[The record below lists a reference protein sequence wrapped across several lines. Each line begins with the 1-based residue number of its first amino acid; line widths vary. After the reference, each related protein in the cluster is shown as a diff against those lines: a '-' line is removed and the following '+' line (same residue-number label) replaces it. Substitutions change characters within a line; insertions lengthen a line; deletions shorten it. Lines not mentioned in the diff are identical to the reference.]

1 MQVNNNID
9 FSQLLS
15 SRKYNP
21 EFTPPPDATA
31 FRVQGEPVGN
41 LGSFIVFSGL
51 PKAGKSRFFMAAIG
65 SAITKREIFTMTLT
79 PPKERPRIAIFDT
92 ESSQSDFYKN
102 IDQLKNFAGV
112 NRLPDNI
119 DAYCTRQ
126 DEPHT
131 QIKLINQYC
140 NQCPE
145 TSVLIIDGLLDLVMN
160 YNDET
165 ESRQLINWLKKLTTE
180 KNILVMS
187 VLHTGKDGT
196 QRLGHLGAN
205 TDRWA
210 QSTLSVR
217 KEANENNPQKSKYI
231 LEAKFLR
238 SSAGFTP
245 VEIEYNETAANWVMI
260 NGGEVQ
266 SKNHWKFY
274 TQSKHAEK
282 IELLFM
288 ADSMLSYDRAIER
301 LKEVEHRGTNYA
313 KEYFKYLKE
322 NELITQN
329 LNGLWFNSKNL
340 F

>member
-1 MQVNNNID
+1 MQVNSNID
-9 FSQLLS
+9 FSQLLI

-21 EFTPPPDATA
+21 DFTPPPDATA

-41 LGSFIVFSGL
+41 LASFIVFSGL
-51 PKAGKSRFFMAAIG
+51 PKAGKSRFFMAAIA
-65 SAITKREIFTMTLT
+65 SAITKREIFTMQLT
-79 PPKERPRIAIFDT
+79 PPKDRPKIAIFDT

-102 IDQLKNFAGV
+102 VDQLKRFAGIDK
-112 NRLPDNI
+112 LPAYI

-126 DEPHT
+126 DEPQT
-131 QIKLINQYC
+131 QIKLITQYC
-140 NQCPE
+140 NQSPE
-145 TSVLIIDGLLDLVMN
+145 TSILVIDGLLDLVIN

-210 QSTLSVR
+210 QSTLAVR
-217 KEANENNPQKSKYI
+217 KEANENNPQKSKYV

-238 SSAGFTP
+238 SSAGFMP
-245 VEIEYNETAANWVMI
+245 VEIEYNEAAANWSMI
-260 NGGEVQ
+260 NAGEVQ
-266 SKNHWKFY
+266 SKNHFKFY
-274 TQSKHAEK
+274 TQPKHAEK

-288 ADSMLSYDRAIER
+288 ADALLSYERAIER
-301 LKEVEHRGTNYA
+301 LKEIEHRGTNYA

-329 LNGLWFNSKNL
+329 INGLWFNSKNL